1 MTDGRDAL
9 DWLGLGGAGALPGT
23 RPGRAAAPEV
33 EALAAALVCLAP
45 PAEPPTGLLAAI
57 EAEIDAP
64 AAAHSVLRADEGV
77 WRPLL
82 DKVWRKDLSPKGAAP
97 SIYLLRCEP
106 GAVLPPHDHDR
117 DEHVFV
123 VLEGDFVVDDVIVR
137 AGDYQFAAA
146 DSDHAEHRSP
156 EGCLVLVCA

>member
-33 EALAAALVCLAP
+33 EALATALFRLAP
-45 PAEPPTGLLAAI
+45 PAEPPAGLLAAI

-64 AAAHSVLRADEGV
+64 AAGHRVLRADEGA
-77 WRPLL
+77 WSLWL
-82 DKVWRKDLSPKGAAP
+82 DKVWRKDLAPGTGAGP
-97 SIYLLRCEP
+97 SLYLLRCEP
-106 GAVLPPHDHDR
+106 GAVLPPHGHDR

-123 VLEGDFVVDDVIVR
+123 LEGAFIVDDVIVR